1 MGENRF
7 VADAAVTARLQ
18 QVLPLCDLV
27 VGTEEE
33 VHILGG
39 STDTL
44 AALRSIRDRTPAL
57 LVLQRG
63 PHGCVAFPDAIP
75 ARLEDGVVG
84 EGFQVDVFNVLG
96 AGDAFMAG
104 FLRGWLRDEPL
115 DTCCRYAN
123 ACGAIVVSRHGC
135 SPAMPTWE
143 ELQVLLAS
151 DRSEERR
158 VGKEGVSPGRD
169 RGSPYLKKT

>member
-44 AALRSIRDRTPAL
+44 AALRAIRERTPAL
-57 LVLQRG
+57 LVLKRG

-75 ARLEDGVVG
+75 ARLDDGVVG
-84 EGFQVDVFNVLG
+84 EGFQVDVFNVRG

-104 FLRGWLRDEPL
+104 FLG
-115 DTCCRYAN
+115 
-123 ACGAIVVSRHGC
+123 G
-135 SPAMPTWE
+135 
-143 ELQVLLAS
+143 
-151 DRSEERR
+151 RSEEGRGGERGGRR
-158 VGKEGVSPGRD
+158 G
-169 RGSPYLKKT
+169 